1 MTLYIPPFVFGVI
14 FTVLAEIAAIVIY
27 AIVKKK

>member
-1 MTLYIPPFVFGVI
+1 MTLYIPPFVLGVI
-14 FTVLAEIAAIVIY
+14 ITVLAEIIAIVIY

>member
-1 MTLYIPPFVFGVI
+1 MTLYIPPFVMGVI
-14 FTVLAEIAAIVIY
+14 VTVLAEIAAIVIY